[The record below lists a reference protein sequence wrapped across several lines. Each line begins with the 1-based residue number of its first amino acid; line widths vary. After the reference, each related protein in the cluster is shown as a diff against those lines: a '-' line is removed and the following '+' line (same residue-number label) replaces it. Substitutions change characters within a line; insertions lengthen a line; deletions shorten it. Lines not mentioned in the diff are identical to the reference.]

1 MKSTLR
7 MRRPGVFVENG
18 AYFRMVARLVAA
30 AGRRVASSDA
40 EDLVALIK
48 LHEMIDVAMLEAIR
62 GLRSSGAT
70 WEEIGQAFG
79 TTRQAALMRWGPRLK
94 ENAPGS

>member
-7 MRRPGVFVENG
+7 LRRPGVFVENEE
-18 AYFRMVARLVAA
+18 YFRMVGRMVRA
-30 AGRRVASSDA
+30 AGRRIARSDPD
-40 EDLVALIK
+40 DLVGLIK
-48 LHEMIDVAMLEAIR
+48 LHELIDAAMLEAVR

-94 ENAPGS
+94 